1 MKLECP
7 IRANELGDVSI
18 VNSLD
23 VRHGPL
29 SNIATRTAE

>member
-7 IRANELGDVSI
+7 ITAKELDDVSI
-18 VNSLD
+18 VNSID
-23 VRHGPL
+23 VQHGPL

>member
-29 SNIATRTAE
+29 SNIATRTVE